1 LKAINKRNTLF
12 NLTHGKIRPGTRL
25 MNLGLSLMSQ
35 QSVKTLKPNT
45 DKIPNMF
52 DHDRKDF
59 ENKNLSKELGNLFSK
74 RRSIDTSHGS

>member
-1 LKAINKRNTLF
+1 
-12 NLTHGKIRPGTRL
+12 
-25 MNLGLSLMSQ
+25 
-35 QSVKTLKPNT
+35 
-45 DKIPNMF
+45 MF